1 MKHEFLA
8 NLARGEN
15 DVWECL
21 WREKTRKLEAC
32 RVISLAWV
40 SFNAACN
47 PFTPPPS
54 FFAYPRFRVCFQR
67 MKVYSK
73 LLFMNGKMCVCL
85 VCHCIS
91 FLTQHQGKAKT
102 ASPHTHTSTPS
113 SNKTEQN
120 TKDQNNHSGVI
131 LDGRVFIP
139 GFFCFVFPLTQRII
153 SLVCELFFK

>member
-1 MKHEFLA
+1 MTFGNACGGKRLESLKHAVLFL
-8 NLARGEN
+8 LHGFRLMQR
-15 DVWECL
+15 V
-21 WREKTRKLEAC
+21 TRL
-32 RVISLAWV
+32 
-40 SFNAACN
+40 
-47 PFTPPPS
+47 PPPPS